1 MRIDPQGRAWLE
13 SEARLQLPATRDL
26 ETGRYSASD
35 FVRYDLTDH
44 VLDYLAEA
52 FDVLEIIAPG
62 RRRLRVENARTV
74 ESFDI
79 IAQESAANP
88 GHVMPIALS
97 IWLHEPNQPLAEQSP
112 RVESDRLPEAFLGA
126 NPLESLVG
134 FVSRTERPDHTIGPS
149 GRDDMNSPTLPL
161 DHDALARWHGN
172 HP

>member
-1 MRIDPQGRAWLE
+1 M
-13 SEARLQLPATRDL
+13 RDL

-52 FDVLEIIAPG
+52 FDILEIIAPG

-79 IAQESAANP
+79 IAQESAAKP

-97 IWLHEPNQPLAEQSP
+97 IWLHEPNQPP
-112 RVESDRLPEAFLGA
+112 G
-126 NPLESLVG
+126 
-134 FVSRTERPDHTIGPS
+134 
-149 GRDDMNSPTLPL
+149 
-161 DHDALARWHGN
+161 
-172 HP
+172 